1 MIGND
6 IVDLSIAAKESN
18 WARTGYL
25 EKIFTTAER
34 FHIQVAK
41 DPQIMVWLMWTMK
54 EAAYKAYS
62 RETKFRTFAPTLI
75 CCNNLILH
83 DETASG
89 DLFYEGKVFYS
100 QSSIAQNYI
109 HTIAS
114 EKASVLKDIN
124 PKISDYNEFD
134 NSYRSTHPASVSHHG
149 HYLALIYL

>member
-6 IVDLSIAAKESN
+6 IVDLNIAAKESN

-25 EKIFTTAER
+25 EKIFTMSER
-34 FHIQVAK
+34 FHIHVAK
-41 DPQIMVWLMWTMK
+41 DPEIMVWLLWTMK
-54 EAAYKAYS
+54 EAAYKAHS

-75 CCNNLILH
+75 CCNNLVLH
-83 DETASG
+83 EETAFG
-89 DLFYEGKVFYS
+89 DLFYEGKLFYS
-100 QSSIAQNYI
+100 QSSIAPNYI

-124 PKISDYNEFD
+124 PKISDYNESD
-134 NSYRSTHPASVSHHG
+134 DSYRSTHPASVSHHG